1 MDFAAIDFETANYKS
16 DSPCQVAVVVVESG
30 QIVAE
35 QSWLIRPR
43 RMYFSSQCI
52 AIHGIQPADVQD
64 QPEWPEIWRQL
75 IPLLDGKTVVAHNAS
90 FDLRVLT
97 STLLLYDLPCI
108 DLDYTCTRLIGRRT
122 WPGMSGYGLKAIAN
136 SLGITFQHH
145 DALEDSRT
153 CAKILLQAA
162 RKIEVATLD
171 ALEDTLALVRG
182 RVRYGNLQGPRS
194 LKRSTNVESG
204 EGPSRNVYG
213 RTGFPDRATRI
224 RQRRSAVETLAKGC
238 ETTQPLDGK
247 NVVLQGSLLGLKRD
261 DAINF
266 LVRLGATVQKHIN
279 LQTDFLIVG
288 HSQDEPDA
296 NTNANSNLNSDVNS
310 KLESEVEKR
319 KADGQPIRTLSQRQ
333 LLALIPGGTSMA
345 RALAGESR

>member
-30 QIVAE
+30 RIVE
-35 QSWLIRPR
+35 EKCWLIRPK

-52 AIHGIQPADVQD
+52 AIHGIQPEDVKD
-64 QPEWPEIWRQL
+64 QPEWPEIWAQL
-75 IPLLDGKTVVAHNAS
+75 SSMLQGRTVVAHNAS

-97 STLLLYDLPCI
+97 STLLLYDLPCT

-122 WPGMSGYGLKAIAN
+122 WPGLNSYGLKSIAE
-136 SLGITFQHH
+136 SLGIKFQHH

-162 RKIEVATLD
+162 RKIEAATLD
-171 ALEDTLALVRG
+171 SLEDALALVRG

-194 LKRSTNVESG
+194 LKRSKNAAAG
-204 EGPSRNVYG
+204 EGPSRNIYG
-213 RTGFPDRATRI
+213 RTGFPERATRI

-238 ETTQPLDGK
+238 ETAQPLEGK
-247 NVVLQGSLLGLKRD
+247 NVVLQGSLLGLERD
-261 DAINF
+261 DAIHF

-288 HSQDEPDA
+288 HSQDDA
-296 NTNANSNLNSDVNS
+296 PADSCANS

-319 KADGQPIRTLSQRQ
+319 KTEGQPIRTLSQRQ
-333 LLALIPGGTSMA
+333 LLALIPGGASMA